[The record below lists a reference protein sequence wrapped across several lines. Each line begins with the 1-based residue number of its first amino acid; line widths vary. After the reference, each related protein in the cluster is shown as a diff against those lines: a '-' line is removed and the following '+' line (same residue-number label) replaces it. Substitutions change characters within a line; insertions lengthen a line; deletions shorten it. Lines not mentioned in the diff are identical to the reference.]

1 MGFHVIIHMNFTLVL
16 LFQGDSKFIIMKTII
31 AFEQN
36 DLNDLM
42 EKIDKL
48 YEAFCNSKVQTN
60 KQEEWI
66 QPQAAL
72 NLLGVSSRTLQ
83 NYRDTGAVG
92 FSQVSRK
99 KILYRRADIEKM
111 LEGKYV
117 QPFKTEGKHGNK

>member
-1 MGFHVIIHMNFTLVL
+1 LG
-16 LFQGDSKFIIMKTII
+16 GSKFKLMKSII
-31 AFEQN
+31 ALEQT